1 MLARNILAV
10 AAAGGLAAGSL
21 TAMAWQPR
29 MTMVPMR
36 PWQGAGRAPDLRD
49 FEPAAQWRDTLPV
62 AVLAPTTR
70 AVIAPMPRLAL
81 ADDAV
86 PQRPLVADE
95 PGPVARDAAA
105 PDPEADTVIA
115 ESHSS
120 PVAEEEPPADADSD

>member
-10 AAAGGLAAGSL
+10 AAAGGLAMGSL

-29 MTMVPMR
+29 MTMAPMR

-49 FEPAAQWRDTLPV
+49 FEPATQWRDAVPV
-62 AVLAPTTR
+62 AVPASTTR

-86 PQRPLVADE
+86 PQRPLLADE
-95 PGPVARDAAA
+95 PASGARDAAIRDA
-105 PDPEADTVIA
+105 EAETVIA
-115 ESHSS
+115 DT
-120 PVAEEEPPADADSD
+120 PTDPPADIDPADDDSD